1 MTRADFIAAI
11 IKASLVASGGLKPV
25 PLAYAGALADEA
37 TASPIFVGPDGA
49 ERTAALALALSW
61 MEGGNNPAAIGDCKI
76 PYPEN
81 DGKWHPCTTDRIPQ
95 SFCALQVHLPGGS
108 HTAEGW
114 SSADLL
120 TDPVKCVRA
129 GLRIAK
135 VSIVADPTG
144 SCPLCMYA
152 GGAVN
157 TVTRRL
163 SENRMQLAKKLLKE
177 IVP

>member
-163 SENRMQLAKKLLKE
+163 SDNRMQLAKKLLKE